1 MEIADKHADY
11 SFQSYELELEMC
23 QLTLLLQWNNQ
34 LYLQLHFLVVIL
46 IFCLCVRVYKSMQ

>member
-34 LYLQLHFLVVIL
+34 LYLQLRFLVVVL
-46 IFCLCVRVYKSMQ
+46 IFLSMCACI